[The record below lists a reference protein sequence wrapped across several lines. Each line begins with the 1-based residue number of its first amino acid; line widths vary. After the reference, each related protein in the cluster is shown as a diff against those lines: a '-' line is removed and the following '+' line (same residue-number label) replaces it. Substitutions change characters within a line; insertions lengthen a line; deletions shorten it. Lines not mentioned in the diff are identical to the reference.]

1 MCVEAKAVHV
11 DESVKVAGGIS
22 KQDVVIADSTSV
34 AKIMLWE
41 RDIGC
46 VVEGKS
52 YSFGQVV
59 VRSYQHTKYLSVPK
73 EGALIMEIEDVEEV
87 MEG

>member
-1 MCVEAKAVHV
+1 MCVEAKVVRV
-11 DESVKVAGGIS
+11 DGSVKVAGGIS

-34 AKIMLWE
+34 AKITLWE

-59 VRSYQHTKYLSVPK
+59 VHSYQHTKYLSVPK